1 MNETDSGTPSQA
13 TCESVRARLLETLDA
28 AVPAEV
34 EAHLGGCPGCRA
46 ELAALQSAW
55 EALEALPEAEPSPAL
70 GERFHT
76 WLGEQERS
84 GEVGAARRPASP
96 INAGWSLGGWFGPRA
111 AWAAAAVA
119 LLVGFGAGARLSE
132 PSESAEMVTLRGEVR
147 TLNRLV
153 TLSLLSQPAA
163 SDRLQGVAYGRDA
176 APDGRVTEALVETL
190 RHDDNVNVRLA
201 AVEALAGAA
210 RNSDIRGR
218 LIAALGEQQSPLV
231 QIAIADVVLASDGA
245 GAREAL
251 ARLLSAPEAQR
262 WDGAVRDHLKKRLSE
277 SA

>member
-1 MNETDSGTPSQA
+1 MKETDSGTPPQPV
-13 TCESVRARLLETLDA
+13 CESVRARLLETLDA

-34 EAHLGGCPGCRA
+34 EAHLAGCPGCRA
-46 ELAALQSAW
+46 EMAALQSAW
-55 EALEALPEAEPSPAL
+55 EALEALPEDEPSPEL
-70 GERFHT
+70 GERFHA

-84 GEVGAARRPASP
+84 GGTRAAGRPAS
-96 INAGWSLGGWFGPRA
+96 ASGSGWSPGAWFAPRA

-119 LLVGFGAGARLSE
+119 LLVGFGAGARLGR
-132 PSESAEMVTLRGEVR
+132 PSEDGEMATLRGEVR

-176 APDGRVTEALVETL
+176 APDGRVTEALIETL

-210 RNSDIRGR
+210 RNAEIRER
-218 LIAALGEQQSPLV
+218 LVGVLAEQEAPLV
-231 QIAIADVVLASDGA
+231 QIALTDVLLASDGA
-245 GAREAL
+245 GARASL
-251 ARLLSAPEAQR
+251 ARLLGAPESQR
-262 WDGAVRDHLKKRLSE
+262 WDGTVRDYLKKRLSE